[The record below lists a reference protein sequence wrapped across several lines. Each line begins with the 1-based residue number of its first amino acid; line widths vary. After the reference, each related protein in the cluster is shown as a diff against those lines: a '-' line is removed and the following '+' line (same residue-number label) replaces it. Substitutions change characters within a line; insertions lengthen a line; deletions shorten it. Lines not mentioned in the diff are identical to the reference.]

1 MGYINENRLLQR
13 HCRKC
18 WKKVLT
24 FKTLK
29 QITTKRKDD
38 GSKDKKSKKTKKSA
52 IKIKSKID
60 FWNCLETTILENETN
75 HVEKKMKLMYI
86 ALTKT
91 IKNS

>member
-1 MGYINENRLLQR
+1 MQR

-18 WKKVLT
+18 WKKVWT

-38 GSKDKKSKKTKKSA
+38 GSKHKKSKETKKSA
-52 IKIKSKID
+52 IKKQSKID
-60 FWNCLETTILENETN
+60 VWNCLETIILENETN
-75 HVEKKMKLMYI
+75 HVEKKMKLMHI

>member
-38 GSKDKKSKKTKKSA
+38 GSKDKKSKETKKFA
-52 IKIKSKID
+52 MKIKSKID
-60 FWNCLETTILENETN
+60 VWNCLETTILENETN
-75 HVEKKMKLMYI
+75 HVGKKMKLMYI

>member
-1 MGYINENRLLQR
+1 MQR

-18 WKKVLT
+18 WKKVWT

-38 GSKDKKSKKTKKSA
+38 GSKDKKSKETKKFA
-52 IKIKSKID
+52 MKIKSKID
-60 FWNCLETTILENETN
+60 VWNCLETTIFENETN
-75 HVEKKMKLMYI
+75 HVGKKMKLMYI

>member
-1 MGYINENRLLQR
+1 MQR
-13 HCRKC
+13 HCRKS
-18 WKKVLT
+18 WKKVWT

-38 GSKDKKSKKTKKSA
+38 GSKDKKSKETKKSA

-60 FWNCLETTILENETN
+60 VWENCLEKTTIENETN
-75 HVEKKMKLMYI
+75 HVEKKMKLMYT
-86 ALTKT
+86 ALTKA